1 MRQRHVLKAQAICF
15 LNLPCSRDRGHNIWV
30 LPVRQKEK
38 VEAEEKEATA
48 EKQQQGPQA
57 THAGEVGGN
66 SKGSLNP
73 V

>member
-1 MRQRHVLKAQAICF
+1 MGFACQTNRE
-15 LNLPCSRDRGHNIWV
+15 
-30 LPVRQKEK
+30 KEK